1 MRVSSLLRVAT
12 LALALTGSV
21 GAMTAT
27 FVSDAHAAQQ
37 QAANS
42 SSPYDSSDFVAP
54 LNDTY

>member
-12 LALALTGSV
+12 LAVALTGSA
-21 GAMTAT
+21 GALTAAFT
-27 FVSDAHAAQQ
+27 SDAHADQQ